1 MSGSRWVGAGGVLGF
16 LAVAA
21 GAFGAHLFKEQ
32 LTAEHLEVY
41 QLAARYHLTHAVSLV
56 LVGLLRTN
64 APNRLLDAAGWA
76 FLLGTLIFSGSLY
89 WLALSGWKVLGAI
102 TPLGGLGLL
111 TGWAL
116 LAAQAL
122 KTRGT

>member
-1 MSGSRWVGAGGVLGF
+1 MTAARWVAAGGVLGF

-32 LTAEHLEVY
+32 LTAESLEIY
-41 QLAARYHLTHAVSLV
+41 QLAARYHLAHAVTLV
-56 LVGLLRTN
+56 LVGLLRTDVS
-64 APNRLLDAAGWA
+64 NRLLDGAGWA
-76 FLLGTLIFSGSLY
+76 FLLGTLVFSGSLY
-89 WLALSGWKVLGAI
+89 WLALSGWRVLGAI

-122 KTRGT
+122 KARGT